1 MNTTPNNGSTDCSP
15 QMGYCAP
22 ALPSPFARRTRLDEL
37 EARNAARRARMSF
50 GTSRRLAAELGCI
63 PDDEDIIA
71 EIDHRQMKPHYYR

>member
-15 QMGYCAP
+15 QTGYCAP
-22 ALPSPFARRTRLDEL
+22 ALTSPFARRTRLDEI

-50 GTSRRLAAELGCI
+50 EMSRRLAAELGCI

-71 EIDHRQMKPHYYR
+71 EIDRRQMKPHYYR